1 MEYGRLVVLY
11 EQLEKTTKRLEKTKQ
26 LADFL
31 QQLPE
36 KDFSHVLLLLEGR
49 VFPAWD
55 ERKIGMAS
63 RLLLKVISMATGA
76 SQEKLEE
83 EWKKTGN
90 LGDVAASVK
99 QTKRQATLFAQEL
112 TTQKVFENLQKL
124 ATIEGHGTVDLKVKL
139 VVELLTSASSQEAK
153 YIVRTI
159 LEDLRVG
166 LGEGTVRDAIVWAF
180 FADKIGL
187 TYDAAKNE
195 LVLPDDNRTTYEE
208 YLNAVQEAYN
218 VANDFAAVALAA
230 KQGLHAL
237 QNIYLLPGK
246 PVKVMLYQKA
256 EDILDAFEIVGK
268 PAAFEYKFD
277 GFRLQIHKAD
287 GKLVLFTRRLENVT
301 TQFPD
306 VLAAV
311 EQNVV
316 GDSFV
321 LDAEAVGY
329 SPETKKYIAFQN
341 ISQRIKRKYDI
352 AEMAVKFPVELDL
365 FDVLYYNGQS
375 QIKKTFAERR
385 VLLQQILA
393 RQIPQKI
400 QLAQQ
405 IVTAKEDVAA
415 RFYEQSLAAGNEGMM
430 VKNLQGMYKPG
441 SRVGYGVK
449 IKPTLDTLEVVIV
462 GAEWGEGK
470 RSKWLSSYVIA
481 VRNPETG
488 ELLEIGRVSTGLK
501 EKPEEGMSFQQI
513 SELLQPLIITEK
525 GREVVVKPE
534 VVIEVD
540 YEEIQKSPSY
550 TSGFALRFPRFV
562 KLREDRGKD
571 DVSTTEEV
579 KRFYEKQRGRAS

>member
-1 MEYGRLVVLY
+1 LVVLY